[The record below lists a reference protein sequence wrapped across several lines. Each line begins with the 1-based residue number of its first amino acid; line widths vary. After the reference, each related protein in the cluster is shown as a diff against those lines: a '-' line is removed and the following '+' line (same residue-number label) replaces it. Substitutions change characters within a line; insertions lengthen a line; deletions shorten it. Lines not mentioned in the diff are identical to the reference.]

1 MKKIEKILFIEL
13 SRFDVNIRE
22 DFIKRMDCTINHSP
36 RIGTK
41 YEQFQ
46 SLAQHILFDSWQN
59 VIKLKENFVIG
70 TQGHEL
76 ANSCYP

>member
-1 MKKIEKILFIEL
+1 M
-13 SRFDVNIRE
+13 
-22 DFIKRMDCTINHSP
+22 KRMDCTINHSP

-41 YEQFQ
+41 YEHFQ

-70 TQGHEL
+70 TQGHL
-76 ANSCYP
+76 PTHATYL